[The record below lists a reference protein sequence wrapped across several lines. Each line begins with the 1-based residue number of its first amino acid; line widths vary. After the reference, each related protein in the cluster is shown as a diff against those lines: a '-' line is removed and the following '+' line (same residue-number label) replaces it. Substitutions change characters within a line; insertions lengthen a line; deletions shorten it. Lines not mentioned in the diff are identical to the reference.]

1 MPEKSHLD
9 HSHHPDAIAE
19 RLAVGP
25 RINYLRDW
33 VYGGIDGA
41 ITTFAIVAGV
51 VGANMSI
58 RVVLILG
65 AANLLADGFSMAA
78 ANYSGTKSELDDYR
92 RIRKIEERHIDLYP
106 EGEREEIRQ
115 IYLAKGFRGDDLD
128 QMVAIATSSK
138 EHWLDLMLTEEY
150 GLSNVLRSPLKSAM
164 ATFLAFVLAGFVP
177 LIPFIIGLDQAAILA
192 TIMTGMVFVLIGSAK
207 SRWSTQHWLWSGL
220 ETLGIGLGAA
230 LMAYLIGDLLGR
242 FI

>member
-1 MPEKSHLD
+1 MPEKAHLD

-19 RLAVGP
+19 RLAIGP
-25 RINYLRDW
+25 QVNYLRDW

-51 VGANMSI
+51 VGANLPI

-115 IYLAKGFRGDDLD
+115 IYISKGFEGDDLD
-128 QMVAIATSSK
+128 KMVTLATSSK

-150 GLSNVLRSPLKSAM
+150 GLSNVQRSPIRSAM

-177 LIPFIIGLDQAAILA
+177 LIPFIAGLEHAAILA
-192 TIMTGMVFVLIGSAK
+192 TVMTGAVFLLIGSIK
-207 SRWSTQHWLWSGL
+207 SLWSTQHWLWSAL

-230 LMAYLIGDLLGR
+230 LMAYLIGDFLGR

>member
-1 MPEKSHLD
+1 MTNLEKHD

-51 VGANMSI
+51 VGADMSI

-78 ANYSGTKSELDDYR
+78 ANYSGTKTEIDDYQ
-92 RIRKIEERHIDLYP
+92 RIRKIEERHIELFP
-106 EGEREEIRQ
+106 EGEREEMRQ
-115 IYLAKGFRGDDLD
+115 IYRAKGFEGEDLER
-128 QMVAIATSSK
+128 MTEIATSSK
-138 EHWLDLMLTEEY
+138 DHWVDFMLVEEY
-150 GLSNVLRSPLKSAM
+150 GLSNVLRSPLKSAI
-164 ATFLAFVLAGFVP
+164 ATFVAFVLAGFVP
-177 LIPFIIGLDQAAILA
+177 LIPFVAGLPYAALLA
-192 TIMTGMVFVLIGSAK
+192 TVMTAIVFFFIGSIK
-207 SRWSTQHWLWSGL
+207 SRWSTQHWFWSGL
-220 ETLGIGLGAA
+220 ETLGIGLAA
-230 LMAYLIGDLLGR
+230 ASMAYLIGDLLGR
-242 FI
+242 LI